1 MIDSHEFLK
10 NLALVLCVAAATA
23 LVFQRLK
30 QPVVFGYLVA
40 GMLMGPHIPVPL
52 VADEAM
58 VRTLSELGVVLV
70 MFSLGLEFSLRQLLK
85 VGPTSGLVA
94 LIECSAMLW
103 LGFTAGQL
111 FGWSIRESI
120 FAGAI
125 VAISS
130 TTILVKTFKE
140 LRIKGKVTDV
150 VFGVLVFEDLIAILL
165 LALLTALSGGG
176 DVSLAGVATT
186 VGRLAVFLVG
196 LAGVGFLIVPRLV
209 RYVVK
214 LDSPEL
220 TLITSVGI
228 CFASALLA
236 LTFGYSVAL
245 GAFLAGS
252 LVAES
257 GQEKSVLH
265 LVEPVRDLFAA
276 IFFVSV
282 GMLIDP
288 RLVAEH
294 WFAVLAFT
302 VLVVVGKTT
311 FVTLGAFLAGFSTRT
326 SVRAGMSLAQIGEF
340 SFIIAG
346 VSLAASAGTSDAPLY
361 TIAVAVSAL
370 TSLGTPWMVRA
381 SGPAAFYL
389 DRKLPKRMQTFVS
402 LYGSWIEGVRAPRP
416 VEQAGMDPIVKR
428 HLRSLALD
436 AILLIALVI
445 GTHLE
450 VAQLTALLAKA
461 TGIAPAWTRLI
472 VLAGAGALAVPV
484 LSVLVHNAR
493 SLGSLL
499 ANRALPQVTKGKLD
513 HAATPRRT
521 LVVVLQIFVLAVVGA
536 PVIVITQPFV
546 PVLGSAAVIGVL
558 ILLFAFV
565 FWRRATD
572 LYGHTKAGA
581 EIIIMALAQHA
592 ATDTEAD
599 EQATV
604 GRLHSVLPGLGEPVP
619 VRLLFGS
626 RAVGRTLKSL
636 NLRGRTGATVLAI
649 RREGGDTLLVPTGNE
664 VLEAGDILALAGSHD
679 AIEQARRK
687 LGEHRVTRAFPVQ
700 SQ

>member
-1 MIDSHEFLK
+1 MIDAHEFLK

-40 GMLMGPHIPVPL
+40 GMLVGPHIPVPL

-70 MFSLGLEFSLRQLLK
+70 MFSLGLEFSIRQLFK

-111 FGWSIRESI
+111 FGWSTRESI

-140 LRIKGKVTDV
+140 LGIRGKVTEV

-176 DVSLAGVATT
+176 EVSLAGVGATA
-186 VGRLAVFLVG
+186 GRLGVFLVG
-196 LAGVGFLIVPRLV
+196 LAGVGFLVVPRLV

-214 LDSPEL
+214 LNSPEL
-220 TLITSVGI
+220 TLVTSVGI
-228 CFASALLA
+228 CFAFALLA
-236 LTFGYSVAL
+236 LSFGYSVAL

-288 RLVAEH
+288 ALVLQH
-294 WFAVLAFT
+294 WVPVLVFT

-311 FVTLGAFLAGFSTRT
+311 FVSLGAFFAGFNTST

-346 VSLAASAGTSDAPLY
+346 VGVVNGADDVPLY
-361 TIAVAVSAL
+361 TVAVAVSAL

-381 SGPAAFYL
+381 SGSAAYFL
-389 DRKLPKRMQTFVS
+389 DRKLPKRMQNFAS
-402 LYGSWIEGVRAPRP
+402 LYGSWIEGVRAPGQVVP
-416 VEQAGMDPIVKR
+416 TKMDPVVKR
-428 HLRSLALD
+428 HIRSLAID
-436 AILLIALVI
+436 AALLIALVI

-461 TGIAPAWTRLI
+461 TNIDPTWTRVL

-484 LSVLVHNAR
+484 LTVLVNNAR
-493 SLGSLL
+493 SLGALL
-499 ANRALPQVTKGKLD
+499 ANRALPPVQKGRLD

-521 LVVVLQIFVLAVVGA
+521 LVVVLQIFVLAVTGA
-536 PVIVITQPFV
+536 PIIVITQPFV
-546 PVLGSAAVIGVL
+546 PVLGSAAVMAVL
-558 ILLFAFV
+558 LLLFAFL

-581 EIIIMALAQHA
+581 EIIVMALAQHA
-592 ATDTEAD
+592 AADGEEEA
-599 EQATV
+599 EKNAV
-604 GRLHSVLPGLGEPVP
+604 GQLHAVIPGLGEPVP
-619 VRLLFGS
+619 IRLMLGS

-664 VLEAGDILALAGSHD
+664 VLQAGDILALAGSHD
-679 AIEQARRK
+679 SIEQARRK
-687 LGEHRVTRAFPVQ
+687 LGDHRVTRAFPVQ
-700 SQ
+700 SE